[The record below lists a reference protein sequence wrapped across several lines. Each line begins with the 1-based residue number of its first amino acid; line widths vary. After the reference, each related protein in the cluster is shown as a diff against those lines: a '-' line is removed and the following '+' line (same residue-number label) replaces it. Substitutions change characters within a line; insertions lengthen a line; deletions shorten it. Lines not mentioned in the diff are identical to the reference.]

1 LFEARNSD
9 GYPAFVGPAS
19 LPLGCSVIVVYLSLM
34 KVLQQLPMPAFN
46 SRKPRLVRKLLLL
59 ALTLG
64 TVPAL
69 AQRAPRHHKADA
81 PPQSTLIP
89 GDTIRQVVELPAATL
104 DSLAAEPLEEPEVD
118 SARLVWLQTPAT
130 LYELVNDRVSC
141 IETTA
146 PHQFNAAVMAYVRLF
161 TERQRGYTQRVL
173 EREQFYFPT
182 FEKYLAKYNLPLE
195 LKYLSVVESS
205 LIPTAKSPVGAVG
218 LWQFMPPT
226 AGDLH
231 LKRDEWVDER
241 MHPEKATEAACKH
254 FRYLYGV
261 FHDWELVLAAYNWGA
276 GNMQRVMRKTG
287 KRTFWELYPHL
298 PAETRNYVPTFT
310 AIMYAMKYANE
321 HSLNDPALRY
331 QRYEPLDTLGVRGQA
346 FDLRRLSRA
355 LGYADSLTLGRYNP
369 EVRHGSLPTGYRP
382 YVLRYPTAARE
393 HLGDVDRA
401 TLLAYCQPLNDL
413 PQPLPIRLARLNG
426 VAPWPSR
433 DELAASTGPSAST
446 HEAAPRS
453 RRVRYTV
460 RRGQTVA
467 AVAEKF
473 EVSPAQVRRWNEL
486 PTKQTTLRPGRELVV
501 FVPLPRAETPA
512 VAAAIAPTAAHPTA
526 PRRVVPV
533 DSAAQALAAANARY
547 AREAQAIA
555 QREATQAKELL
566 RAQKLQAARVAAQQQ
581 QAIFRAAALAR
592 VAAAQEKA
600 QRLDVAEAA
609 RAVRA
614 TEPDDVVASADSSAR
629 PAPTRR
635 NRAKPQVVAQAPAR
649 EVAEDDATPVV
660 KPAPLASAPAI
671 ETYTVRPGDDLTH
684 LARARGVS
692 IVQVREWNQLPT
704 ETVVAGQRLSFGG
717 PAPIARSTRPART
730 RTAER
735 PEPSLSTHT
744 VEPGDTLFNISR
756 RFKVSVQE
764 LRRLNHLPADDAKLK
779 LGQKL
784 VLPAS

>member
-1 LFEARNSD
+1 
-9 GYPAFVGPAS
+9 
-19 LPLGCSVIVVYLSLM
+19 M
-34 KVLQQLPMPAFN
+34 KVLQQLPALSTGP
-46 SRKPRLVRKLLLL
+46 RKPRLVGRLLLL
-59 ALTLG
+59 ALSLG
-64 TVPAL
+64 ALPGL
-69 AQRAPRHHKADA
+69 AQRTPKRHDAAA
-81 PPQSTLIP
+81 PPPSTLIP

-104 DSLAAEPLEEPEVD
+104 DSLAAEPLNEPEVD

-130 LYELVNDRVSC
+130 LYELVGDRVGC
-141 IETTA
+141 IETAA

-205 LIPTAKSPVGAVG
+205 LIPTAKSRVGAVG

-226 AGDLH
+226 AGDLR

-287 KRTFWELYPHL
+287 KRNFWDLYPHL

-321 HSLNDPALRY
+321 HSLHDPALRY
-331 QRYEPLDTLGVRGQA
+331 QRSEQLDTLSLTGQA
-346 FDLRRLSRA
+346 FDLQRLSRA

-369 EVRHGSLPTGYRP
+369 EVRHGSLPAGYRP
-382 YVLRYPTAARE
+382 YVLRYPSAARE
-393 HLGDVDRA
+393 HLGEVDRA
-401 TLLAYCQPLNDL
+401 TLLAYCQPLHEL
-413 PQPLPIRLARLNG
+413 PQPLPLRLARLDG
-426 VAPWPSR
+426 IAPWPGH
-433 DELAASTGPSAST
+433 DELAAKAGPRAG
-446 HEAAPRS
+446 AAQATSRY

-467 AVAEKF
+467 TIAEKF

-486 PTKQTTLRPGRELVV
+486 PARQTTLRPGRELVV
-501 FVPLPRAETPA
+501 FVPLPPAEAPV
-512 VAAAIAPTAAHPTA
+512 VAAAPVATPAA
-526 PRRVVPV
+526 PRHVVPL
-533 DSAAQALAAANARY
+533 DSATQALAAANARY
-547 AREAQAIA
+547 AREAQALA
-555 QREATQAKELL
+555 QREAAQAKELL
-566 RAQKLQAARVAAQQQ
+566 RAQKMQAARVAAQQQ
-581 QAIFRAAALAR
+581 QAIFRAAALAK
-592 VAAAQEKA
+592 AAAAEEKA
-600 QRLDVAEAA
+600 QRLSVAEAA
-609 RAVRA
+609 RTVRA
-614 TEPDDVVASADSSAR
+614 ESEDAVASADSSAQ
-629 PAPTRR
+629 PVVPVRR
-635 NRAKPQVVAQAPAR
+635 GRAKTLAVAQAREAADNAAEENTKPA
-649 EVAEDDATPVV
+649 AATPTVE
-660 KPAPLASAPAI
+660 I
-671 ETYTVRPGDDLTH
+671 YTVRPGDDLTH

-692 IVQVREWNQLPT
+692 VAQVREWNQLPT
-704 ETVVAGQRLSFGG
+704 ETVLAGQRLSFGG
-717 PAPIARSTRPART
+717 PAPVALASRPTRPRA
-730 RTAER
+730 AER
-735 PEPSLSTHT
+735 AVPNLSTHT

-764 LRRLNHLPADDAKLK
+764 LRRLNHLPDDDAKLK

>member
-1 LFEARNSD
+1 
-9 GYPAFVGPAS
+9 
-19 LPLGCSVIVVYLSLM
+19 M
-34 KVLQQLPMPAFN
+34 KVLQQLPALATG
-46 SRKPRLVRKLLLL
+46 SRKPRLVGRLLLL
-59 ALTLG
+59 ALSLG
-64 TVPAL
+64 TLPGL
-69 AQRAPRHHKADA
+69 AQRAPRRHDAAA
-81 PPQSTLIP
+81 PPPSTLIP

-104 DSLAAEPLEEPEVD
+104 DSLAAEPLNEPEVD

-130 LYELVNDRVSC
+130 LYEMVGDRVGC
-141 IETTA
+141 IETAA

-205 LIPTAKSPVGAVG
+205 LIPTAKSRVGAVG

-226 AGDLH
+226 AGDLR

-287 KRTFWELYPHL
+287 KRNFWELYPHL

-331 QRYEPLDTLGVRGQA
+331 QRHEPLDTLSLTGQA
-346 FDLRRLSRA
+346 FDLQRLSRA

-369 EVRHGSLPTGYRP
+369 EVRHGSLPAGYRP
-382 YVLRYPTAARE
+382 YVLRYPSAARE
-393 HLGDVDRA
+393 HLGEVDRA
-401 TLLAYCQPLNDL
+401 TLLAYCQPLHEL
-413 PQPLPIRLARLNG
+413 PQPLPVRLARLSG
-426 VAPWPSR
+426 VAPWPGH
-433 DELAASTGPSAST
+433 DELVATTGPRAT
-446 HEAAPRS
+446 AAQANSRY
-453 RRVRYTV
+453 RRVHYTI

-467 AVAEKF
+467 TVAEKF
-473 EVSPAQVRRWNEL
+473 EVSPAQVRRWNAL
-486 PTKQTTLRPGRELVV
+486 PAKQATLKPGRDLVV
-501 FVPLPRAETPA
+501 FVPLPATEAPVVA
-512 VAAAIAPTAAHPTA
+512 VAPVAAPAA
-526 PRRVVPV
+526 PRRAALV
-533 DSAAQALAAANARY
+533 DSATQALATANARY

-566 RAQKLQAARVAAQQQ
+566 RAQKIQAARVAAQQQ
-581 QAIFRAAALAR
+581 QAIFRAAALAK
-592 VAAAQEKA
+592 AAAAEEKA
-600 QRLDVAEAA
+600 QRLNVAEAA
-609 RAVRA
+609 RTVHP
-614 TEPDDVVASADSSAR
+614 TEPEDAIASTDSSAQ
-629 PAPTRR
+629 PSPPTRR
-635 NRAKPQVVAQAPAR
+635 SRAKPLAVAQAR
-649 EVAEDDATPVV
+649 EAVDNPVIEAA
-660 KPAPLASAPAI
+660 KPAPVAPVAGM
-671 ETYTVRPGDDLTH
+671 ELYTVRPGDDLTH

-692 IVQVREWNQLPT
+692 VAQVREWNQLPT
-704 ETVVAGQRLSFGG
+704 ETVLAGQRLSFGG
-717 PAPIARSTRPART
+717 PAPVAHSRRPVRA
-730 RTAER
+730 AER
-735 PEPSLSTHT
+735 TVPNFSTHT

-764 LRRLNHLPADDAKLK
+764 LRRLNHLPDDNAKLK

>member
-1 LFEARNSD
+1 
-9 GYPAFVGPAS
+9 
-19 LPLGCSVIVVYLSLM
+19 M
-34 KVLQQLPMPAFN
+34 KVLQQLPAPATC
-46 SRKPRLVRKLLLL
+46 SRKPRLVGRLLLL
-59 ALTLG
+59 ALALG
-64 TVPAL
+64 ALPGL
-69 AQRAPRHHKADA
+69 AQRTPRRHNTTA
-81 PPQSTLIP
+81 PPPSTLIP

-104 DSLAAEPLEEPEVD
+104 DSLAAEPLNEPEVD

-130 LYELVNDRVSC
+130 LYELVGDRVGC
-141 IETTA
+141 IETAA

-205 LIPTAKSPVGAVG
+205 LIPTAKSRVGAVG

-226 AGDLH
+226 AGDLR

-287 KRTFWELYPHL
+287 KRNFWELYPHL

-310 AIMYAMKYANE
+310 AVMYAMKYANE
-321 HSLNDPALRY
+321 HSLHDPALRY
-331 QRYEPLDTLGVRGQA
+331 QRSEQLDTLSLSGQA

-355 LGYADSLTLGRYNP
+355 LGYTDSLTLGRYNP
-369 EVRHGSLPTGYRP
+369 EVRHGSLPAGYRP
-382 YVLRYPTAARE
+382 YVLRYPSAARE
-393 HLGDVDRA
+393 HLGEVDRA
-401 TLLAYCQPLNDL
+401 TLLAYCQPLHEL
-413 PQPLPIRLARLNG
+413 PQPLPVRLARLSG
-426 VAPWPSR
+426 VAPWPGH
-433 DELAASTGPSAST
+433 DELAATAGPRAT
-446 HEAAPRS
+446 VAQAAPHA
-453 RRVRYTV
+453 RRIRYTV

-473 EVSPAQVRRWNEL
+473 EVSPAQVRRWNAL
-486 PTKQTTLRPGRELVV
+486 PARQAALKPGRELVV
-501 FVPLPRAETPA
+501 FVPLPATEAPA
-512 VAAAIAPTAAHPTA
+512 VAVAPVAAPAA

-533 DSAAQALAAANARY
+533 DSATQALAAANARY
-547 AREAQAIA
+547 AREAQALA
-555 QREATQAKELL
+555 QREASQAKELL
-566 RAQKLQAARVAAQQQ
+566 RAQKMQAARIAAQQQ
-581 QAIFRAAALAR
+581 QAIFRAAALAK
-592 VAAAQEKA
+592 ATAEEKA
-600 QRLDVAEAA
+600 QRLSVAEAA
-609 RAVRA
+609 RAVHP
-614 TEPDDVVASADSSAR
+614 TEPEDAVASTDSSAQLS
-629 PAPTRR
+629 PPTRR
-635 NRAKPQVVAQAPAR
+635 SRKTLAVAQAR
-649 EVAEDDATPVV
+649 EAVDNPVMEAA
-660 KPAPLASAPAI
+660 KPAPAAGVEL
-671 ETYTVRPGDDLTH
+671 YTVRPGDDLTH

-692 IVQVREWNQLPT
+692 VAQVREWNQLPT
-704 ETVVAGQRLSFGG
+704 ETVLAGQRLSFGG
-717 PAPIARSTRPART
+717 PAPVALAGRAARPRPAERT
-730 RTAER
+730 V
-735 PEPSLSTHT
+735 PNLSTHT

-764 LRRLNHLPADDAKLK
+764 LRRLNHLPDDDAKLK

>member
-1 LFEARNSD
+1 
-9 GYPAFVGPAS
+9 
-19 LPLGCSVIVVYLSLM
+19 M
-34 KVLQQLPMPAFN
+34 KVLQQLPALATG
-46 SRKPRLVRKLLLL
+46 KPRLVGRLLLL
-59 ALTLG
+59 ALALG
-64 TVPAL
+64 ALPTL
-69 AQRAPRHHKADA
+69 AQRTPRRHEAAA
-81 PPQSTLIP
+81 PPPSTLIP

-104 DSLAAEPLEEPEVD
+104 DSLAAEPLNEPEVD

-130 LYELVNDRVSC
+130 LYEMVGDRVGC

-205 LIPTAKSPVGAVG
+205 LIPTAKSRVGAVG

-226 AGDLH
+226 ATDMR

-241 MHPEKATEAACKH
+241 MHPEKATEAACK
-254 FRYLYGV
+254 YLRSLYSM
-261 FHDWELVLAAYNWGA
+261 FHDWELALAAYNWGA

-287 KRTFWELYPHL
+287 KRNFWELYPHL

-321 HSLNDPALRY
+321 HSLHDPALRY
-331 QRYEPLDTLGVRGQA
+331 QRHEPLDTLSLTGQA

-355 LGYADSLTLGRYNP
+355 LGYDDSLTLGRYNP
-369 EVRHGSLPTGYRP
+369 EVRHGSLPAGYRP
-382 YVLRYPTAARE
+382 YVLRYPSAARE
-393 HLGDVDRA
+393 HLGEVDRA
-401 TLLAYCQPLNDL
+401 TLLAYCQPLHEL
-413 PQPLPIRLARLNG
+413 PQPLPVRLAHLSG
-426 VAPWPSR
+426 VTPWPSH
-433 DELAASTGPSAST
+433 DELVATTGPRAAAAQAAS
-446 HEAAPRS
+446 RY

-467 AVAEKF
+467 TIAEKF

-486 PTKQTTLRPGRELVV
+486 PARQATLRPGRELVV
-501 FVPLPRAETPA
+501 FVPLPPAEAPA
-512 VAAAIAPTAAHPTA
+512 VAATPVPTPAG
-526 PRRVVPV
+526 PRHVVPL
-533 DSAAQALAAANARY
+533 DSATQALAAANARY

-566 RAQKLQAARVAAQQQ
+566 RAQKIQAARVAAQQQ
-581 QAIFRAAALAR
+581 QAIFRAAALAK
-592 VAAAQEKA
+592 AAAEEKA

-609 RAVRA
+609 RTVRA
-614 TEPDDVVASADSSAR
+614 TEPDEAVASVDSATAQPIAPARRTRARNLAVTQVREPADATVGESPKLTAVASAPS
-629 PAPTRR
+629 
-635 NRAKPQVVAQAPAR
+635 V
-649 EVAEDDATPVV
+649 E
-660 KPAPLASAPAI
+660 L
-671 ETYTVRPGDDLTH
+671 YTVRPGDDLTH
-684 LARARGVS
+684 LARARGFSVA
-692 IVQVREWNQLPT
+692 QVREWNQLPT
-704 ETVVAGQRLSFGG
+704 EAVLAGQRLSFGG
-717 PAPIARSTRPART
+717 PAPVAPAGRPTRT
-730 RTAER
+730 RAAER
-735 PEPSLSTHT
+735 AVPTLSTHT

-764 LRRLNHLPADDAKLK
+764 LRRLNHLPDDDAKLK

>member
-1 LFEARNSD
+1 
-9 GYPAFVGPAS
+9 
-19 LPLGCSVIVVYLSLM
+19 M
-34 KVLQQLPMPAFN
+34 KVLQQLAAPHP
-46 SRKPRLVRKLLLL
+46 SPRKPRLVRKLLLL

-64 TVPAL
+64 SLPAV
-69 AQRAPRHHKADA
+69 AQRVPRRHTTTA
-81 PPQSTLIP
+81 PPPSTLIP

-104 DSLAAEPLEEPEVD
+104 DSLAAEPLDEPAVD

-130 LYELVNDRVSC
+130 LYEMVNDRVGC
-141 IETTA
+141 IETAA

-205 LIPTAKSPVGAVG
+205 LIPTAKSRVGAVG

-226 AGDLH
+226 AGDLR

-331 QRYEPLDTLGVRGQA
+331 QRYEPLDTLSLTGQA

-355 LGYADSLTLGRYNP
+355 LGYEDSLTLGRYNP
-369 EVRHGSLPTGYRP
+369 EVRHGSLPAGYRP
-382 YVLRYPTAARE
+382 YVLRYPSAARE
-393 HLGDVDRA
+393 HLGDVDRT

-413 PQPLPIRLARLNG
+413 PQPLPVRLARLSG
-426 VAPWPSR
+426 VAPWPGH
-433 DELAASTGPSAST
+433 DELAATAGPRAATGQ
-446 HEAAPRS
+446 AAPRS

-467 AVAEKF
+467 TIAEKF
-473 EVSPAQVRRWNEL
+473 EVSPAQIRRWNEL
-486 PTKQTTLRPGRELVV
+486 PAKQAALRPGRELVV
-501 FVPLPRAETPA
+501 FVPLPPAEAPTVA
-512 VAAAIAPTAAHPTA
+512 VATPPAT
-526 PRRVVPV
+526 PRRMVPV
-533 DSAAQALAAANARY
+533 DSAAQALAATNARY

-555 QREATQAKELL
+555 QREAAQAKELL
-566 RAQKLQAARVAAQQQ
+566 RAQKMQAARVAAQQQ
-581 QAIFRAAALAR
+581 QAIFRAAALAK
-592 VAAAQEKA
+592 AAAAEEKA

-614 TEPDDVVASADSSAR
+614 TEANDLVASADSSAQ

-635 NRAKPQVVAQAPAR
+635 SRARAVAVAQASAR
-649 EVAEDDATPVV
+649 DGAESDNMEAAR
-660 KPAPLASAPAI
+660 PAPTTSAPSVEI
-671 ETYTVRPGDDLTH
+671 YTVRPGDDLTH
-684 LARARGVS
+684 LARARGIS
-692 IVQVREWNQLPT
+692 IGQIREWNRLPT

-717 PAPIARSTRPART
+717 PAPVALASQRVRPRPAARAVPT
-730 RTAER
+730 
-735 PEPSLSTHT
+735 LSTHT

-756 RFKVSVQE
+756 RFNVSVQE